1 MKILFLNWNGYGN
14 EDVIDTLKEMMGKGE
29 DIELLLFGF
38 DIHKDGDSK
47 EFYDDFASYLS
58 EKNPD
63 FVLSMNYYPIISKA
77 CQKVG
82 VKYAA
87 WVYDNPVVSLFSY
100 TLINSC
106 NYVFLF
112 DSQMYE
118 MFSGQGIKTVYYL
131 PLAAPVSR
139 YRNITVTQ
147 EEKRQWGGE
156 ISFVGSL
163 YNEKGNFY
171 DRIKDKLTDH
181 TRGYLE
187 GIMRAQMQVWGLNM
201 VEGLMNEQCL
211 DEMVNALGLEP
222 NYDGVETLEYLY
234 SNYVM
239 YRKITAIEREE
250 LLKTIG
256 ERHEVKLYTKNKAF
270 SSKGI
275 NNLGQIDYYS
285 EMPLVFKSSDINLNI
300 TLRSI
305 QRGIPLRCM
314 DIMGCGGFLLTNY
327 QEDLM
332 RFFVPGEEFV
342 YFESREDLLRKI
354 DYYLEHE
361 EERKKIS
368 EKAYE
373 KMSSEH
379 NYERRLRYI
388 ISVVMKNSQFF

>member
-14 EDVIDTLKEMMGKGE
+14 EDIIDTLYEMRKKGE
-29 DIELLLFGF
+29 DIDLLLFEF

-47 EFYDDFASYLS
+47 EFCDDFTSFLTDN
-58 EKNPD
+58 NPN

-77 CQKVG
+77 CLKAG
-82 VKYAA
+82 VKYAS
-87 WVYDNPVVSLFSY
+87 WVYDNPIVSLFSY

-118 MFSGQGIKTVYYL
+118 MFASQGIKTVYYL

-139 YRNITVTQ
+139 YQEISVDNI
-147 EEKRQWGGE
+147 EKRKWGGE

-163 YNEKGNFY
+163 YNEKGDFY

-201 VEGLMNEQCL
+201 VEKLL
-211 DEMVNALGLEP
+211 DEKSISEMVDALGLEP
-222 NYDGVETLEYLY
+222 NYDGAETLEYLY

-250 LLKTIG
+250 LLKAIG
-256 ERHEVKLYTKNKAF
+256 EKHEVRLYTKSRAF
-270 SSKGI
+270 APQGI
-275 NNLGQIDYYS
+275 KNMGQIDYYR
-285 EMPLVFKSSDINLNI
+285 EMPLVFKTSDINLNI

-327 QEDLM
+327 QDDLM
-332 RFFVPGEEFV
+332 KFFVPNEDFV
-342 YFESREDLLRKI
+342 YFESREDLLHKI
-354 DYYLEHE
+354 DYYLEHKD
-361 EERKKIS
+361 ERKRIAKS
-368 EKAYE
+368 ALE
-373 KMSSEH
+373 KMQAEH
-379 NYERRLRYI
+379 DYENRLRHI
-388 ISVVMKNSQFF
+388 IATVLGN

>member
-14 EDVIDTLKEMMGKGE
+14 EDVIDTLREMREKGE
-29 DIELLLFGF
+29 DIDLLVFEF
-38 DIHKDGDSK
+38 DIHKDGDNK
-47 EFYDDFASYLS
+47 GFCDYFTSYL
-58 EKNPD
+58 EDKNPD

-77 CQKVG
+77 CQKAG

-87 WVYDNPVVSLFSY
+87 WVYDNPIVSLFSY

-118 MFSGQGIKTVYYL
+118 MFASQGIKTVYYL

-139 YRNITVTQ
+139 YQKITVTDN
-147 EEKRQWGGE
+147 EKEKWGGN

-163 YNEKGNFY
+163 YNEKGDFY
-171 DRIKDKLTDH
+171 DRIKDKLTDY

-201 VEGLMNEQCL
+201 VERLL
-211 DEMVNALGLEP
+211 DEKSLSEMANALGLEP
-222 NYDGVETLEYLY
+222 NYDGAETIEYLY

-239 YRKITAIEREE
+239 YRKITAVEREE
-250 LLKTIG
+250 LLKLIG
-256 ERHEVKLYTKNKAF
+256 EKHAVKLYTKNEAF
-270 SSKGI
+270 SPPGI

-285 EMPLVFKSSDINLNI
+285 EMPLVFKTSDINLNI

-327 QEDLM
+327 QEDMLK
-332 RFFVPGEEFV
+332 FFLPNEDFV
-342 YFESREDLLRKI
+342 YFESREDLLYKI
-354 DYYLEHE
+354 DYYLNHE
-361 EERKKIS
+361 VERKRIAQS
-368 EKAYE
+368 ALE
-373 KMSSEH
+373 KMRIAH
-379 NYERRLRYI
+379 GYENRLRHI
-388 ISVVMKNSQFF
+388 ISTVLGG